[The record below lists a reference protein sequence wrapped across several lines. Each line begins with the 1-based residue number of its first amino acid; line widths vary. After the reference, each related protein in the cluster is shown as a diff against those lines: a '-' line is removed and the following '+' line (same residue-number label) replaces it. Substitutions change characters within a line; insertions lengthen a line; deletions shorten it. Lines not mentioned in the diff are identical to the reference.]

1 MVLAKWLESV
11 TVLVAERKPHDEHAQ
26 FLALFFSYVYICFTG
41 LFLKTSFAFAQATCC
56 SFCQSGCDA
65 RCNE

>member
-26 FLALFFSYVYICFTG
+26 FLALFFSYVYMFHWSFSENILCLCSG
-41 LFLKTSFAFAQATCC
+41 YVLQFLSIWL
-56 SFCQSGCDA
+56 
-65 RCNE
+65 RCALR